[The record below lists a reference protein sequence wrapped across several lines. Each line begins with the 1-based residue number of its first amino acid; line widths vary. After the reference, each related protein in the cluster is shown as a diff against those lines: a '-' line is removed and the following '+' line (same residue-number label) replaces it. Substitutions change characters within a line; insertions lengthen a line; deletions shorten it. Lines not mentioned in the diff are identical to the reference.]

1 MEGIEM
7 KNHLFGAAVAVLIA
21 GCASAPPK
29 PLTPAQMLLGTWTCD
44 GKIGPAATIKGEM
57 TYVAGGTTIFHINIA
72 SGQGGFQI
80 EAAGDGAGSWALTPD
95 DKQLE
100 AKVTSL
106 KIASAT
112 LNGKPV
118 SPELVQGMANQM
130 LVGQSTTAAVAITT
144 TTLSL
149 AGTDGANATTCTR
162 PAP

>member
-1 MEGIEM
+1 M
-7 KNHLFGAAVAVLIA
+7 KNHLIGAAVAVLIA

-29 PLTPAQMLLGTWTCD
+29 PLTPAQMLVGTWTCD
-44 GKIGPAATIKGEM
+44 GKIGSTASIKGQM
-57 TYVAGGTTIFHINIA
+57 TYVSGGTTTFHLNIA
-72 SGQGGFQI
+72 GGQGAFQI

-106 KIASAT
+106 KIASAI

-118 SPELVQGMANQM
+118 SPELVQGLVNQM
-130 LVGQSTTAAVAITT
+130 LVGQSTTAAVAITP
-144 TTLSL
+144 TTLTL

-162 PAP
+162 PPA